1 LAAALTVCVPPSHS
15 AADLVDDGIDLSVI
29 PEFENVN
36 NGPTLVHLFTLVH
49 AVRAAAS
56 HRSRAAP
63 TRIRPLSFCGL
74 DVRGEQPNATL

>member
-1 LAAALTVCVPPSHS
+1 
-15 AADLVDDGIDLSVI
+15 
-29 PEFENVN
+29 
-36 NGPTLVHLFTLVH
+36 VH